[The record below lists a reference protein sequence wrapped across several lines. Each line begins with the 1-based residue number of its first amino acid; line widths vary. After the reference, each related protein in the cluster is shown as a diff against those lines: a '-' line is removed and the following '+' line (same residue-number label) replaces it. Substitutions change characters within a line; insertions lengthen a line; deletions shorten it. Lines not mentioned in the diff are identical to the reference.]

1 MPWVRRIQGILF
13 FMGCYSARTFL
24 NLEKTSNMRVLI
36 LLMFVVLRAGAQD
49 FERLYLA
56 EDFTAEDIFTNNI
69 EGPAFDQDGKLYVVN
84 YQKDGTIGYVKPDGA
99 VELFIELPSGSTANS
114 IQFDSRGNML
124 LADFTGHNIL
134 KVDMETKK
142 VSTFAHSPAFNQ
154 PNDICINSR
163 NQIFASDPNWKNSTG
178 KLWRIEKNGKVVLL
192 DSAMGTTNGIELSP
206 DEKILY
212 VNESVQ
218 KKIWAFD
225 VDRSGNIS
233 NKRLFHEVDDFGFD
247 GMKCDREGNLYV
259 TRYGK
264 GTILVLSPDGKAIRE
279 IQLKGKN
286 CSNLVFGGLN
296 GKLVYVTLQDRK
308 ETEMFRNNNPVKG
321 Y

>member
-1 MPWVRRIQGILF
+1 MRLVFLLLF
-13 FMGCYSARTFL
+13 C
-24 NLEKTSNMRVLI
+24 VLH
-36 LLMFVVLRAGAQD
+36 ASAQD
-49 FERLYLA
+49 LERLFLA
-56 EDFTAEDIFTNNI
+56 EDFTAEGIFTNNI
-69 EGPAFDQDGKLYVVN
+69 EGPAFDPEGRLFVVN
-84 YQKDGTIGYVKPDGA
+84 FQKDGTIGYVKPDGSA
-99 VELFIELPSGSTANS
+99 QMFIELPKGSTANS
-114 IQFDSRGNML
+114 IQFDSKGNML

-134 KVDMETKK
+134 KVDMGSKK
-142 VSTFAHSPAFNQ
+142 VSVFSHNKNFNQ

-163 NQIFASDPNWKNSTG
+163 NQLFASDPNWQKSTG
-178 KLWRIEKNGKVVLL
+178 QIWRIEKNGKAVLL

-206 DEKILY
+206 DENVLY

-225 VDRSGNIS
+225 VDRNGHVSR
-233 NKRLFHEVDDFGFD
+233 KRLFAEVPDFGFD
-247 GMKCDREGNLYV
+247 GMKCDKEGNLYV

-264 GTILVLSPDGKAIRE
+264 GTILVLSPEGKTIRE

-308 ETEMFRNNNPVKG
+308 GMEFFRNDIAGKG
-321 Y
+321 F